1 MYKEDGVQKQIVN
14 YLRFK
19 GFLFTSP
26 AGGLIH
32 SWKTQRVA
40 NSLGY
45 MTGCADLIVFIP
57 NGCLHIEVKRPK
69 ILAVSNKTGK
79 MVQRDAG
86 GKQSLSQKEFQAKIE
101 KIPGHHYLIAT
112 NVYDVDNYI
121 NKMCI
126 TPY

>member
-1 MYKEDGVQKQIVN
+1 MYKEDGVQKAIVN
-14 YLRFK
+14 YLRMR
-19 GFLFTSP
+19 GFMFTSP

-40 NSLGY
+40 NALGY
-45 MTGCADLIVFIP
+45 TTGCADLIVFIP

-86 GKQSLSQKEFQAKIE
+86 GKQSVSQKEFQGKIE
-101 KIPGHHYLIAT
+101 KIPGHKYLVAT
-112 NVYDVDNYI
+112 NVADVDQYLKN
-121 NKMCI
+121 MCI
-126 TPY
+126 SPY